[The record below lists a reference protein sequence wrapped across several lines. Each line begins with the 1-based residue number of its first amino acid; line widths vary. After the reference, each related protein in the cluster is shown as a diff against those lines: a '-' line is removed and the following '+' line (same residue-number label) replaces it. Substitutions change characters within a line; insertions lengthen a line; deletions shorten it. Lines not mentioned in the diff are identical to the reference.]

1 MKRIILVICV
11 GLLTCSI
18 ANAQS
23 WLERIGKRTAET
35 VKNKVEERID
45 NKAAEATEK
54 TMDKAEE
61 SVKGKKGKSDKNEV
75 ENEEL
80 GIEKDS
86 SPKKVSL
93 ESYSNYDFVPG
104 DQILYFEDFSRD
116 AIGDFPATWTTNS
129 TGEVKKVNI
138 ASGNWFHLNGE
149 DATYCYINKI
159 DFPENFI
166 VEFDIIPDRVYDWGI
181 TLTLYDEEEFKEFSR
196 ELYPGKYGL
205 HITID
210 DENWT
215 TKGYNNQID
224 IDYNNGKSVHNT
236 VQKEQVNHVIIW
248 IQKRRVRIYHEGA
261 KVLDIPTNIHSGIG
275 FTRMRFSGWD
285 SKSWPMISNLK
296 VTTASP
302 DTRSKIITEGKMIT
316 YGITFDVNKANI
328 KPESYGTLNSIA
340 SVLKENPDVRIKIV
354 GHTDSDGDDALNMSL
369 SQQRAESVKKELVK
383 SFKIDASRMET
394 EGAGE
399 SQPITSND
407 TSENKAKNR
416 RVELIKI

>member
-1 MKRIILVICV
+1 M

-54 TMDKAEE
+54 TMDKAED

-80 GIEKDS
+80 AIEKDS

-166 VEFDIIPDRVYDWGI
+166 VEFDIIPDRVYNWGI